1 MANKTQGRVAE
12 RIRQTLGQ
20 LIQFEAYD
28 PRLEGVTV
36 MEVEIDR
43 ELKYATV
50 YVSSLDGEGARE
62 TVLEGLED
70 ATGFLRR
77 ELAGRVKLRHVP
89 ELRFRWDETTAYAA
103 HIEGLLDS
111 LDIPD
116 EEPETDDGEPGDAE

>member
-12 RIRQTLGQ
+12 RIRQTLSQ

-28 PRLEGVTV
+28 PRLDGVTV

-43 ELKYATV
+43 ELMYATV
-50 YVSSLDGEGARE
+50 YVSSLEGEEARE

-70 ATGFLRR
+70 ASGFLRR
-77 ELAGRVKLRHVP
+77 ELGSRVRMRHVP
-89 ELRFRWDETTAYAA
+89 ELRFKWDETIAYAA

-111 LDIPD
+111 LDIPTQ
-116 EEPETDDGEPGDAE
+116 EPEKDDGESDDAE